1 MKNNIS
7 KRRFYLNKRDKNNSC
22 KKSEKNENLFEK
34 TNNINRNKNE
44 IRNFKSIL
52 DNKTNIGQKY
62 FENEFEKKK
71 INFYSDENELKKN
84 KKENIVKNINY
95 FTFSLHNEFLIG
107 SNNYINTKNKIN
119 YNFQQKQ
126 ENNIYTKKSYNK
138 SFESIK
144 EEPKKFF
151 GRNNKDKF
159 NSGYNIDN
167 NLRNEK
173 NNISNIKFIN
183 NTSRE
188 KEKKYYKWRYH
199 YINKKIEIIKI
210 QSIWR
215 GYHFRKIKIEYALSV
230 FVRNIKKIFNNKS
243 RILCLEILKLLK
255 NNLNKKYNFKQSYN
269 IINLSEK
276 YNSNKKHST
285 FNQANDNKN
294 NINNIIPNN
303 IKFNKKQN
311 SIELIKIK
319 NNYNNIANVEKN
331 KNCNDDDI
339 FNIPIK
345 IIYVPKKISNNNRY
359 YYLKRITGIKKIKL
373 ESFIKFIKRKYFSI
387 YFNVLKNKYN
397 INSKLYKIKKLFFV
411 IDSILKNYMKKY
423 LRIYREK
430 ILDKKAKEEIKK
442 KKELFANKRTTNE
455 IINKEKK
462 SSIKIKKNADK
473 NIKVLFKNN
482 KNIIND
488 IILENINESD
498 NEEEYKN
505 KKGYFKYRRRNK
517 EKSSKLLNKI
527 VIKKVEDNFR
537 FLNKYFKRWKSL
549 NIFKEKEPKIKLRN
563 MHSPDIEIRGNKKRH
578 IKIKYS
584 KALTSKTSLS
594 SIKSEGK
601 SNTSG
606 NFYIKKMRVRNIII
620 NSSDYLFL
628 NYKTEN
634 NYNRK
639 IKLSRIINRIEN
651 HNIIAKCFKY
661 WKKHKK
667 TKL

>member
-151 GRNNKDKF
+151 GRNNKDKI

>member
-44 IRNFKSIL
+44 IRSFKSIL

-151 GRNNKDKF
+151 GRNNKDKI

-311 SIELIKIK
+311 SIDLIKIK

-498 NEEEYKN
+498 NEEEYNN